1 MVSDANAA
9 QTMEEHRA
17 SLIAFY
23 LTFGDV
29 MDTEFLI
36 GALQRGSER
45 KAA

>member
-1 MVSDANAA
+1 
-9 QTMEEHRA
+9 MEEHRA

-36 GALQRGSER
+36 GAMQRGTAQ